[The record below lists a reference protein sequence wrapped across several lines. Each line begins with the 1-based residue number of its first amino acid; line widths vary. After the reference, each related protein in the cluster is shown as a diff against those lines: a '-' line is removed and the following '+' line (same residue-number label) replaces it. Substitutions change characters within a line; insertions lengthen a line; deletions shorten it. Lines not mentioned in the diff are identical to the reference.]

1 MKPDTPTIARLV
13 LAAAVVVASVAARA
27 YHTEPPQTADAAIA
41 ERIHRIETGFA
52 PIPLNANEPPLQFNL
67 QKLMELYKVPGVSIA
82 VIENYKIA
90 WAKAYGVT
98 EAGGTTPVTTH
109 TLFQAGSIS
118 KPVAATGALYLVEHN
133 KLSLDEDVNKKLV
146 SWKVPDNDF
155 TKDQKVTLRRLM
167 THSGGLTVH
176 GFPGYPAD
184 APVPTVVQVL
194 NGEKPANTAPVRVF
208 FVPGTKSEYSGG
220 GVTIEQLLV
229 QDVTGKPF
237 PVFMRE
243 TVLDKIGMTDSTY
256 EQPLPVA
263 RAALA
268 ASGTYADSKVVQ
280 GRFHVYPEMAA
291 AGLWTT
297 PTDLAKFAIEIG
309 LSKHG
314 KSNRVLSESM
324 TQQMLTPQIDLVG
337 LGFFL
342 GDAKSSGEF
351 LHNGADEGFQA
362 VLLMFA
368 DSGQGVVVMAD
379 SDNGINLAEFFM
391 ENIAKEYGWPSNPF
405 KPSTDGILSLILS
418 ARGGKA
424 ALEKYSAWKQSGS
437 TEYRVDENTLIGLG
451 YQLLQRDHLEEAILV
466 FQREVQD
473 YPKYWNSYD
482 SLGEAYM
489 KVGQREAAVQNYEKS
504 IELNPTNQNG
514 IDMLKKL
521 KGQR

>member
-27 YHTEPPQTADAAIA
+27 YHTERPQTANAVIA

-52 PIPLNANEPPLQFNL
+52 PVPLDANEPPLQFNL

-82 VIENYKIA
+82 VIENYNIA

-98 EAGGTTPVTTH
+98 EEGGTTPVTTH

-118 KPVAATGALYLVEHN
+118 KPVAATGALYLVEHS

-176 GFPGYPAD
+176 GFPGYATD
-184 APVPTVVQVL
+184 ARVPTVVQVL

-256 EQPLPVA
+256 EQPLPAA

-268 ASGTYADSKVVQ
+268 ASGTYGDGKVVP

-297 PTDLAKFAIEIG
+297 PTDLAKFAIEIA

-314 KSNRVLSESM
+314 KSNRVLSEST

-379 SDNGINLAEFFM
+379 SDNGINFAEFFM

-405 KPSTDGILSLILS
+405 KPSTDGILSLVLS

-489 KVGQREAAVQNYEKS
+489 KAGQREAAVQNYEKS

-521 KGQR
+521 KAQR